1 LLRRSKHG
9 PLKVND
15 NIGTAAGRRAREIRR
30 SAAMAATVPDEIK
43 LIIDVARAMRM
54 RLLFCRGGVGESA
67 RLVPPAR

>member
-1 LLRRSKHG
+1 LLRRSKRG

-15 NIGTAAGRRAREIRR
+15 NIGTAAGRRSREIRR

-43 LIIDVARAMRM
+43 LMIDLARAMRM
-54 RLLFCRGGVGESA
+54 RLLFCRGRAGESA